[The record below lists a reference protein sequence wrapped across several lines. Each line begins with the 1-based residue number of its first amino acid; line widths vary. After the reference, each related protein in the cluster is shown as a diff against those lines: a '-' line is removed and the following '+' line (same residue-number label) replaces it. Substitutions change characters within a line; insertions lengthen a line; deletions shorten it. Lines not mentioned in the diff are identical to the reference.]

1 MEVEKSLW
9 KEKVR
14 KDASIKSLGSCYR
27 VEKGICAKE
36 GESIFTVKRRKGEST
51 GIYRRPAEKRVHLTL
66 QITLNFTSTFCS
78 KKGWKIENSAGLS
91 THKPVDN
98 KK

>member
-1 MEVEKSLW
+1 LEVEKSLW

-36 GESIFTVKRRKGEST
+36 GESIFTVEEREKVQAFIEDQLRKGY
-51 GIYRRPAEKRVHLTL
+51 I
-66 QITLNFTSTFCS
+66 
-78 KKGWKIENSAGLS
+78 
-91 THKPVDN
+91 
-98 KK
+98 